1 MKIKKLLIIFF
12 PLIFLLLTACS
23 EQQQIHQKLIV
34 QGIAIDYVENK
45 YALTVQA
52 LDFQNPAGEEEPNV
66 KTLKISGNSLVE
78 ALESISKQTN
88 LEPVYSQNLV
98 VIIGEEIAKM
108 GIDRFMDFFVRH
120 YETRPKVKVCVTK
133 GSASEIFKCKSDGKP
148 IKSKNIHDL
157 IPENLNSDIL
167 HFVANL
173 KSNILDSY
181 AAWLDV
187 DSSADEPEVCLKGV
201 ALFKKDVLKD
211 YLYGD
216 EAMGFM
222 LLKGVSDFGACSV
235 SVDSSQDV
243 TCSINE
249 IHPSIESDFSTEFP
263 NFTVNLQ
270 GSISVFAFD
279 KKFDAYFDENIK
291 ILIRKRFSE
300 KLTNMCTQCI
310 SKCIS
315 MGADFFDWGR
325 ILKNCNPHEFRR
337 IENSWNE
344 YIQKC
349 KYKICPEIN
358 VTITGKEIL

>member
-1 MKIKKLLIIFF
+1 MKIKKLLIVFF
-12 PLIFLLLTACS
+12 PVIFLFLTACS

-34 QGIAIDYVENK
+34 QGIAIDYQENK

-66 KTLKISGNSLVE
+66 KTLKIAGNSLVE

-98 VIIGEEIAKM
+98 VIVGEEVAKM
-108 GIDRFMDFFVRH
+108 RIDCFMDFFVRH

-133 GSASEIFKCKSDGKP
+133 GRASEIFKCKSGGKP

-173 KSNILDSY
+173 KSNITDSY
-181 AAWLDV
+181 GAWLDIN
-187 DSSADEPEVCLKGV
+187 SNGDEPEVCLKGV
-201 ALFKKDVLKD
+201 ALFKKDVLKE
-211 YLYGD
+211 YISGD

-222 LLKGVSDFGACSV
+222 LLKGVPDFGACSI
-235 SVDSSQDV
+235 SLDSSQDV

-263 NFTVNLQ
+263 KFTVNLQ

-291 ILIRKRFSE
+291 TTIKERFSE
-300 KLTNMCTQCI
+300 KLINLCSECINRCI
-310 SKCIS
+310 SI
-315 MGADFFDWGR
+315 GADFFDWGR
-325 ILKNCNPHEFRR
+325 ILKNCKPHEFKK
-337 IENSWNE
+337 IENNWSE

-349 KYKICPEIN
+349 DYNIRPEIN